1 MHSESYQETREEM
14 PDGVMSAQAV
24 LEAMQERAMRV
35 RYYRP
40 KPVPEG
46 FAMRGL
52 LLILPI
58 SLALWC
64 AIGLAVWA
72 WVR

>member
-1 MHSESYQETREEM
+1 MHSESYHEVHEGLLAGPEL
-14 PDGVMSAQAV
+14 GLSA
-24 LEAMQERAMRV
+24 LEAMQERAMQV

-40 KPVPEG
+40 KPLPEG
-46 FAMRGL
+46 NAMRGL
-52 LLILPI
+52 LLILPV

>member
-1 MHSESYQETREEM
+1 MQTETYYEIGEGLPVDSVAVPSAFES
-14 PDGVMSAQAV
+14 VQA
-24 LEAMQERAMRV
+24 RAA
-35 RYYRP
+35 YLRP
-40 KPVPEG
+40 SRTLASPEG

-52 LLILPI
+52 LLILPV

-72 WVR
+72 LVK

>member
-1 MHSESYQETREEM
+1 MQTETYYEIGEGLPM
-14 PDGVMSAQAV
+14 DSGVELSA
-24 LEAMQERAMRV
+24 LEALQARAEQL
-35 RYYRP
+35 RP
-40 KPVPEG
+40 NRSLASPEG

-52 LLILPI
+52 LLILPV

-72 WVR
+72 WVK